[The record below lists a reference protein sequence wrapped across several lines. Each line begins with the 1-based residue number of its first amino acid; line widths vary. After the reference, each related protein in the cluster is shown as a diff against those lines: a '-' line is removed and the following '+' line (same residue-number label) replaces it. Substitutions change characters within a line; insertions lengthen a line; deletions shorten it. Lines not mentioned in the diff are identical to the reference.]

1 MKNQKTKSLTR
12 MKITENIKAPTWKT
26 MEKCEEAAHAAILE
40 EEHGASMSPLP
51 RVRKRKI
58 KRKNIATPAKSAP
71 RRKDGIGA
79 LRLQTAIA
87 RALFRFMKKVVGKS
101 IAGEKG
107 AKARL
112 QSTEEDIGDI
122 TERKVG
128 HEADRRGDAAA
139 VKRKE
144 RARASR
150 RRATQKAELLVGIN
164 LRDIVGNLRRRTR
177 SIVGNEDLP
186 VRRRIM
192 KGTVRRT
199 ENVRRDH
206 AGDHAG
212 GFYFF
217 SSRCVH
223 VIDFRNFASSL
234 TWVYV

>member
-1 MKNQKTKSLTR
+1 

-26 MEKCEEAAHAAILE
+26 IEKCEEAAHAAILE
-40 EEHGASMSPLP
+40 EEHAAKTSPLP

-58 KRKNIATPAKSAP
+58 KRKNIASLAKSAP

-79 LRLQTAIA
+79 LHLQTAIA
-87 RALFRFMKKVVGKS
+87 RVLFRSMKKVVGKS
-101 IAGEKG
+101 IAGETG
-107 AKARL
+107 AKARPR
-112 QSTEEDIGDI
+112 STEEGIGDI

-128 HEADRRGDAAA
+128 HEVDRRGNAAA
-139 VKRKE
+139 AAKRKE

-150 RRATQKAELLVGIN
+150 RRVMQKAELLVAIN

-192 KGTVRRT
+192 KGTVRGT

-206 AGDHAG
+206 AATMQ
-212 GFYFF
+212 
-217 SSRCVH
+217 V
-223 VIDFRNFASSL
+223 DFIFL
-234 TWVYV
+234 FLMCTCE

>member
-1 MKNQKTKSLTR
+1 MKKQETKSLTR

-40 EEHGASMSPLP
+40 EEHAAKTSPLP

-58 KRKNIATPAKSAP
+58 KRKNIASLAKSAP

-79 LRLQTAIA
+79 LHLQTAIA
-87 RALFRFMKKVVGKS
+87 RVLFRSMKKVVGKS
-101 IAGEKG
+101 IAGETG
-107 AKARL
+107 AKARPR
-112 QSTEEDIGDI
+112 STEEGIGDI

-128 HEADRRGDAAA
+128 HEVDRRGNAAA
-139 VKRKE
+139 AAKRKE

-150 RRATQKAELLVGIN
+150 RRVMQKAELLVGIN

-192 KGTVRRT
+192 KGTVRGT

-206 AGDHAG
+206 AATMQVD
-212 GFYFF
+212 FIFF
-217 SSRCVH
+217 FLMRTCE
-223 VIDFRNFASSL
+223 
-234 TWVYV
+234 

>member
-1 MKNQKTKSLTR
+1 MKNQETKSLTR

-40 EEHGASMSPLP
+40 EEHAAKTSPLP

-58 KRKNIATPAKSAP
+58 KRKNIASLAKSAP

-79 LRLQTAIA
+79 LHLQTAIA
-87 RALFRFMKKVVGKS
+87 RVLFRSMKKVVGKS
-101 IAGEKG
+101 IAGETG
-107 AKARL
+107 AKARPR
-112 QSTEEDIGDI
+112 STEEGIGDI

-128 HEADRRGDAAA
+128 HEVDRRGNAAA
-139 VKRKE
+139 AAKRKE

-150 RRATQKAELLVGIN
+150 RRVMQKAELLVGIN

-192 KGTVRRT
+192 KGTVRGT

-206 AGDHAG
+206 AATMQVD
-212 GFYFF
+212 FIFF
-217 SSRCVH
+217 FLMC
-223 VIDFRNFASSL
+223 
-234 TWVYV
+234 TCE

>member
-1 MKNQKTKSLTR
+1 MKNQETKSLTR

-26 MEKCEEAAHAAILE
+26 MEKCEEAAHATILE
-40 EEHGASMSPLP
+40 EEHAAKTSPLP

-58 KRKNIATPAKSAP
+58 KRKNIASLAKSAP

-79 LRLQTAIA
+79 LHLQTAIA
-87 RALFRFMKKVVGKS
+87 RVLFRSMKKVVGKS
-101 IAGEKG
+101 IAGETG
-107 AKARL
+107 AKARPR
-112 QSTEEDIGDI
+112 STEEGIGDI

-128 HEADRRGDAAA
+128 HEVDRRGNAAA
-139 VKRKE
+139 AAKRKE

-150 RRATQKAELLVGIN
+150 RRVMQKAELLVGIN

-192 KGTVRRT
+192 KGTVRGT

-206 AGDHAG
+206 AATMQVD
-212 GFYFF
+212 FF
-217 SSRCVH
+217 FLL
-223 VIDFRNFASSL
+223 D
-234 TWVYV
+234 VYM

>member
-1 MKNQKTKSLTR
+1 

-40 EEHGASMSPLP
+40 EEHAAKTSPLP

-58 KRKNIATPAKSAP
+58 KRKNIASLAKSAP

-79 LRLQTAIA
+79 LHLQTAIV
-87 RALFRFMKKVVGKS
+87 RVLFRSMKKVVGKS
-101 IAGEKG
+101 IAGETG
-107 AKARL
+107 AKARPR
-112 QSTEEDIGDI
+112 STEEGIGDI

-128 HEADRRGDAAA
+128 HEVDRRGNAAA
-139 VKRKE
+139 AAKRKE

-150 RRATQKAELLVGIN
+150 RRVMQKAELLVGIN
-164 LRDIVGNLRRRTR
+164 LQDIVGNLRRRTR

-192 KGTVRRT
+192 KGTVRGT

-206 AGDHAG
+206 AATMQVD
-212 GFYFF
+212 FIFF
-217 SSRCVH
+217 FLMC
-223 VIDFRNFASSL
+223 
-234 TWVYV
+234 TCE

>member
-1 MKNQKTKSLTR
+1 MKNQETKSLTR

-40 EEHGASMSPLP
+40 EEHAAKTSPLP

-58 KRKNIATPAKSAP
+58 KRKNIASLAKSAP

-79 LRLQTAIA
+79 LHLQTAIA
-87 RALFRFMKKVVGKS
+87 RVLFRSMKKVVGKS
-101 IAGEKG
+101 IAGETG
-107 AKARL
+107 AKARPR
-112 QSTEEDIGDI
+112 STEEGIGDI

-128 HEADRRGDAAA
+128 HEVDRRGNAAA
-139 VKRKE
+139 AAKRKE

-150 RRATQKAELLVGIN
+150 RRVMQKAELLVGIN

-192 KGTVRRT
+192 KGTVRGT

-206 AGDHAG
+206 AATMQVD
-212 GFYFF
+212 FIFF
-217 SSRCVH
+217 FLMRTCE
-223 VIDFRNFASSL
+223 
-234 TWVYV
+234 

>member
-1 MKNQKTKSLTR
+1 

-26 MEKCEEAAHAAILE
+26 IEKCEEAAHAAILE
-40 EEHGASMSPLP
+40 EEHAAKTSPLP

-58 KRKNIATPAKSAP
+58 KRKNIASLAKSAP

-79 LRLQTAIA
+79 LHLQTAIA
-87 RALFRFMKKVVGKS
+87 RVLFRSMKKVVGKN
-101 IAGEKG
+101 IAGETG
-107 AKARL
+107 AKARPR
-112 QSTEEDIGDI
+112 STEEGIGDI

-128 HEADRRGDAAA
+128 HEVDRRGNAAA
-139 VKRKE
+139 AAKRKE

-150 RRATQKAELLVGIN
+150 RRVMQKAELLVGIN

-192 KGTVRRT
+192 KGTVRGT

-206 AGDHAG
+206 AATMQVD
-212 GFYFF
+212 FIFF
-217 SSRCVH
+217 LL
-223 VIDFRNFASSL
+223 D
-234 TWVYV
+234 VYM

>member
-1 MKNQKTKSLTR
+1 MKNQETKSLTR

-26 MEKCEEAAHAAILE
+26 IEKCEEAAHAAILE
-40 EEHGASMSPLP
+40 EEHAAKTSPLP

-58 KRKNIATPAKSAP
+58 KRKNIASLAKSAP

-79 LRLQTAIA
+79 LHLQTAIA
-87 RALFRFMKKVVGKS
+87 RVLFRSMKKVVGKS
-101 IAGEKG
+101 IAGETG
-107 AKARL
+107 AKARPR
-112 QSTEEDIGDI
+112 STEEGIGDI

-128 HEADRRGDAAA
+128 HEVDRRGNAAA
-139 VKRKE
+139 AAKRKE

-150 RRATQKAELLVGIN
+150 RRVMQKAELLVGIN

-192 KGTVRRT
+192 KGTVRGT

-206 AGDHAG
+206 AATMQVD
-212 GFYFF
+212 FIFF
-217 SSRCVH
+217 FLMC
-223 VIDFRNFASSL
+223 
-234 TWVYV
+234 TCE

>member
-1 MKNQKTKSLTR
+1 MDTVQTVKVHLMKNQETKSPTR
-12 MKITENIKAPTWKT
+12 MKIPENIKAPTWKT
-26 MEKCEEAAHAAILE
+26 MEKYEEAGHAAILE
-40 EEHGASMSPLP
+40 EEPAANTSPLP

-101 IAGEKG
+101 IVGETG

-112 QSTEEDIGDI
+112 RSTEEDIGDI

-128 HEADRRGDAAA
+128 HEVDHRGNAAAA

-164 LRDIVGNLRRRTR
+164 PRNTVGNLRRRTR

-199 ENVRRDH
+199 ESVRRDH

-212 GFYFF
+212 GF
-217 SSRCVH
+217 
-223 VIDFRNFASSL
+223 DFAFL
-234 TWVYV
+234 DVCM

>member
-1 MKNQKTKSLTR
+1 MKNQETKSLTR

-40 EEHGASMSPLP
+40 EVHAAKTSPLP

-58 KRKNIATPAKSAP
+58 KRKNIASLAKSAP

-79 LRLQTAIA
+79 LHLQTAIA
-87 RALFRFMKKVVGKS
+87 RVLFRSMKKVVGKS
-101 IAGEKG
+101 IAGETG
-107 AKARL
+107 AKARPR
-112 QSTEEDIGDI
+112 STEEGTGDI

-128 HEADRRGDAAA
+128 HEVDRRGNAAA
-139 VKRKE
+139 AAKRKE

-150 RRATQKAELLVGIN
+150 RRVMQKAELLVGIN

-177 SIVGNEDLP
+177 NIVGNEDLP

-192 KGTVRRT
+192 KGTVRGT

-206 AGDHAG
+206 AATMQVD
-212 GFYFF
+212 FFF
-217 SSRCVH
+217 SS
-223 VIDFRNFASSL
+223 
-234 TWVYV
+234 

>member
-1 MKNQKTKSLTR
+1 

-40 EEHGASMSPLP
+40 EEHAAKTSPLP

-58 KRKNIATPAKSAP
+58 KRKNIASLAKSAP

-79 LRLQTAIA
+79 LHLQTAIV
-87 RALFRFMKKVVGKS
+87 RVLFRSMKKVVGKS
-101 IAGEKG
+101 IAGETG
-107 AKARL
+107 AKARPR
-112 QSTEEDIGDI
+112 STEEGIGDI

-128 HEADRRGDAAA
+128 HEVDRRGNAAA
-139 VKRKE
+139 AAKRKE

-150 RRATQKAELLVGIN
+150 RRVMQKAELLVGIN

-177 SIVGNEDLP
+177 NIVGKEDLP

-192 KGTVRRT
+192 KGTVRGT

-206 AGDHAG
+206 AATMQAKHAK
-212 GFYFF
+212 
-217 SSRCVH
+217 
-223 VIDFRNFASSL
+223 
-234 TWVYV
+234 

>member
-1 MKNQKTKSLTR
+1 MKNQETKSLTR

-40 EEHGASMSPLP
+40 EEHAAKTSPLP

-58 KRKNIATPAKSAP
+58 KRKNIASLAKSAP

-79 LRLQTAIA
+79 LHLQTAIA
-87 RALFRFMKKVVGKS
+87 RVLFRSMKKVVGKS
-101 IAGEKG
+101 IAGETG
-107 AKARL
+107 AKARPR
-112 QSTEEDIGDI
+112 STEEGIGDI

-128 HEADRRGDAAA
+128 HEVDRRGNAAA
-139 VKRKE
+139 AAKRKE

-150 RRATQKAELLVGIN
+150 RRVMQKAELLVGIN

-192 KGTVRRT
+192 KGTVRGT

-206 AGDHAG
+206 AATMQVD
-212 GFYFF
+212 FF
-217 SSRCVH
+217 FLL
-223 VIDFRNFASSL
+223 D
-234 TWVYV
+234 VYM

>member
-1 MKNQKTKSLTR
+1 MKKQETKSLTR

-26 MEKCEEAAHAAILE
+26 IEKCEEAAHAAILE
-40 EEHGASMSPLP
+40 EEHAAKTSPLP

-58 KRKNIATPAKSAP
+58 KRKNIASLAKSAP

-79 LRLQTAIA
+79 LHLQTAIA
-87 RALFRFMKKVVGKS
+87 RVLFRSMKKVVGKS
-101 IAGEKG
+101 IAGETG
-107 AKARL
+107 AKARPR
-112 QSTEEDIGDI
+112 STEEGIGDI

-128 HEADRRGDAAA
+128 HEVDRRGNAAA
-139 VKRKE
+139 AAKRKE

-150 RRATQKAELLVGIN
+150 RRVMQKAELLVAIN

-192 KGTVRRT
+192 KGTVRGT

-206 AGDHAG
+206 AATMQVD
-212 GFYFF
+212 FIFF
-217 SSRCVH
+217 FLMC
-223 VIDFRNFASSL
+223 
-234 TWVYV
+234 TCE

>member
-1 MKNQKTKSLTR
+1 M
-12 MKITENIKAPTWKT
+12 
-26 MEKCEEAAHAAILE
+26 
-40 EEHGASMSPLP
+40 
-51 RVRKRKI
+51 
-58 KRKNIATPAKSAP
+58 
-71 RRKDGIGA
+71 
-79 LRLQTAIA
+79 
-87 RALFRFMKKVVGKS
+87 
-101 IAGEKG
+101 
-107 AKARL
+107 KARL
-112 QSTEEDIGDI
+112 RSTVEDIGDI

-128 HEADRRGDAAA
+128 HGVDHRGNAAAA

-164 LRDIVGNLRRRTR
+164 LRNIVGNLRRRTR

-212 GFYFF
+212 GF
-217 SSRCVH
+217 
-223 VIDFRNFASSL
+223 DFVFL
-234 TWVYV
+234 DVYM

>member
-1 MKNQKTKSLTR
+1 

-40 EEHGASMSPLP
+40 EEHAAKTSPLP

-58 KRKNIATPAKSAP
+58 KRKNIASLAKSAP

-79 LRLQTAIA
+79 LHLQTAIA
-87 RALFRFMKKVVGKS
+87 RVLFRAMKKVVGKS
-101 IAGEKG
+101 IAGETG
-107 AKARL
+107 AKARPR
-112 QSTEEDIGDI
+112 STEEGIGDI

-128 HEADRRGDAAA
+128 HEVDRRGNAAA
-139 VKRKE
+139 AAKRKE

-150 RRATQKAELLVGIN
+150 RRVMQKAELLVGIN

-192 KGTVRRT
+192 KGTVRGT

-206 AGDHAG
+206 AATMQVD
-212 GFYFF
+212 FF
-217 SSRCVH
+217 FLL
-223 VIDFRNFASSL
+223 D
-234 TWVYV
+234 VYM

>member
-1 MKNQKTKSLTR
+1 MKKA
-12 MKITENIKAPTWKT
+12 ENIRAPTWKM
-26 MEKCEEAAHAAILE
+26 MEKYEEAAHAAILE
-40 EEHGASMSPLP
+40 EEHAANTSPFP

-58 KRKNIATPAKSAP
+58 ERRNIATPSRSAP

-87 RALFRFMKKVVGKS
+87 RVLFRFTKRVVGKS
-101 IAGEKG
+101 IAGETG
-107 AKARL
+107 AKVRPR
-112 QSTEEDIGDI
+112 STEEDIGDI

-128 HEADRRGDAAA
+128 HEVDRRGNTAA

-144 RARASR
+144 KARAIR
-150 RRATQKAELLVGIN
+150 LRAMQKAELLVGISLPN
-164 LRDIVGNLRRRTR
+164 IVGNLHRRIR

-186 VRRRIM
+186 ARRRIM

-212 GFYFF
+212 GF
-217 SSRCVH
+217 
-223 VIDFRNFASSL
+223 DFVL
-234 TWVYV
+234 VCM

>member
-1 MKNQKTKSLTR
+1 

-26 MEKCEEAAHAAILE
+26 MGKCEEAAHAAILE
-40 EEHGASMSPLP
+40 EEHAAKTSPLP

-58 KRKNIATPAKSAP
+58 KRKNIASLAKSAP

-79 LRLQTAIA
+79 LHLQTAIA
-87 RALFRFMKKVVGKS
+87 RVLFRSMKKVVGKS
-101 IAGEKG
+101 IAGETG
-107 AKARL
+107 AKARPR
-112 QSTEEDIGDI
+112 STEEGIGDI

-128 HEADRRGDAAA
+128 HEVDRRGNAAA
-139 VKRKE
+139 AAKRKE

-150 RRATQKAELLVGIN
+150 RRVMQKAELLVGIN

-192 KGTVRRT
+192 KGTVRGT

-206 AGDHAG
+206 AATMQVD
-212 GFYFF
+212 FF
-217 SSRCVH
+217 FLL
-223 VIDFRNFASSL
+223 D
-234 TWVYV
+234 VYM